1 MESNRMTT
9 ATKLKLAWKYRAPLW
24 KYRNL
29 IRHRKKIAAGA
40 FALGAAAVTAV
51 VLIGQRSKD

>member
-1 MESNRMTT
+1 MTT
-9 ATKLKLAWKYRAPLW
+9 ETKLKLAWKYRAPLW
-24 KYRNL
+24 KYRKL

-40 FALGAAAVTAV
+40 FAIGAAAVTAV